1 MSRPFS
7 YNDENF
13 TVIGN
18 VLYVFFKYEEAA
30 APGTRLIEIPP
41 AIYDRLLF
49 NSNMCYGVYNHNN
62 AHAGSIVVS
71 TVNYKNKY
79 YLATRSDMIANKDRY
94 IFGIFMLKDI

>member
-18 VLYVFFKYEEAA
+18 VLFVHFIYEGAAEA
-30 APGTRLIEIPP
+30 GTRLIEIPP

-49 NSNMCYGVYNHNN
+49 
-62 AHAGSIVVS
+62 
-71 TVNYKNKY
+71 
-79 YLATRSDMIANKDRY
+79 IANVGSSGLTSSSSYSGYFTLTVIEYNKHYFTTKSDLPNFNDRY
-94 IFGIFMLKDI
+94 IFGIFILKDI